1 MKDGKSVFVVLALT
15 VFVVYVMRN
24 FLGKLSAFFFV
35 PIDNLL
41 FISHSIPPFL
51 MWMVLGLLIGL
62 IYGSFVSIKKFKL
75 DYKLLVYPGLALL
88 IGVSLILLASF
99 VVKKVK
105 GGNES
110 DSISVETEDKGNR
123 RFLTAANRAK
133 LNKILEKGIQA
144 VENERYETAEELFI
158 KAASIGKGDSRL
170 DSLAKVYINIGH
182 DKCTLFKRD
191 SQLKY
196 IPNYYYK
203 YAAALTNR
211 PQEVCK

>member
-1 MKDGKSVFVVLALT
+1 MKDGKSVFLVLALAA
-15 VFVVYVMRN
+15 FVVYVMRN

-41 FISHSIPPFL
+41 FITHSIPPVF
-51 MWMVLGLLIGL
+51 MWMVLGLLVGL

-88 IGVSLILLASF
+88 IGISLILLASF

-105 GGNES
+105 GES
-110 DSISVETEDKGNR
+110 VPDSTNVEAEDGGNR

-133 LNKILEKGIQA
+133 LDKILEKGILA
-144 VENERYETAEELFI
+144 VENERYESAEELFI
-158 KAASIGKGDSRL
+158 KAASVGTGDSRL
-170 DSLAKVYINIGH
+170 DSLAKVYTQTGNE
-182 DKCTLFKRD
+182 KCKLFKRD

-203 YAAALTNR
+203 YAAALTNK
-211 PQEVCK
+211 PPEVCK